1 MLQAAQ
7 QLMRRQGIRR
17 LLVLSGEPEWC
28 REQAQRLAATLPGDW
43 PWVGENPPGPAC
55 RLRSRAGA
63 PMMGAGLRLHAV
75 LDAGQVARRGGVA
88 ALCGALRAGSW
99 LLLLTPPW
107 RQWPQLPDGD
117 SLRWSDCPQPI
128 TTPHFIHH
136 LQHHLADDS
145 EVTVWRQDE
154 PLTLAALPAREGWQP
169 PDGGP
174 TEEQQAILTALLQ
187 AESGVWV
194 LTAPPAPRQSTLAA
208 VHAWMRS
215 RR

>member
-43 PWVGENPPGPAC
+43 PWVGENPPPGQAA
-55 RLRSRAGA
+55 LASGA
-63 PMMGAGLRLHAV
+63 VRQLLGQERLHAV
-75 LDAGQVARRGGVA
+75 FDAGHSLDVEALA
-88 ALCGALRAGSW
+88 ALSGALRAGSW

-107 RQWPQLPDGD
+107 RQWAQLPDGD

-136 LQHHLADDS
+136 LQQHLTDDS
-145 EVTVWRQDE
+145 EVTIWRQDE
-154 PLTLAALPAREGWQP
+154 PLTLAALPAREGWLP
-169 PDGGP
+169 PDGRR
-174 TEEQQAILTALLQ
+174 
-187 AESGVWV
+187 
-194 LTAPPAPRQSTLAA
+194 PRNNR
-208 VHAWMRS
+208 RS
-215 RR
+215 